1 MKKLLIV
8 FATIAPLWCMEP
20 GTSEDQALATSDEH
34 YTAQYLNNLADLL
47 ESSPRE
53 RPFGSIDPMDLARYE
68 AAQSHESDEV
78 VVSAA
83 LATTLTT
90 LARTKDRF
98 VAMNL
103 ALDCDEFSAQLTH
116 VMSDERDLAELL
128 TPEGALVPD
137 RVESALAYLQKP
149 AVLVPAALATVAVP
163 PVTRSIRSQKRSPI
177 ALISSMVASTS
188 TRVAFIASLAALY
201 ELKNGYNWIKD
212 QWRNH
217 KMERLTAALDK
228 IDIVTKYQEALDA
241 RIKALEEAQKK
252 QAASSEL
259 RDTALEQEIEA
270 LHQEQTVLKTY
281 IEKLAATV
289 QENQRV
295 DDQRTT
301 ATLEAFDGI
310 RHEVGEEAV
319 TLAALKVTNQA
330 IQAKLDGSLGIIA
343 RMHETLERLA
353 AANSGGKKKK

>member
-241 RIKALEEAQKK
+241 RNKALEEALRKL
-252 QAASSEL
+252 AATSDH
-259 RDTALEQEIEA
+259 RNAALEQEIKE
-270 LHQEQTVLKTY
+270 LHQAQATLKPY
-281 IEKLAATV
+281 IDQLAIAVKTV
-289 QENQRV
+289 QHTEEHNEE
-295 DDQRTT
+295 
-301 ATLEAFDGI
+301 TLTKIKD
-310 RHEVGEEAV
+310 EVGQEKAIS
-319 TLAALKVTNQA
+319 QA
-330 IQAKLDGSLGIIA
+330 MQAKIIGSLEITT

-353 AANSGGKKKK
+353 AATSNKKKK